1 MRFPKNL
8 LSPNIYDKPDFY
20 LCETDKTQIC
30 KLETTDT
37 QASFKFNSCSE
48 LSFDVARI
56 YNNIVTGET
65 LVNPFYDKIE
75 APRLILVQNFG
86 YFEIQS
92 VELISDGIK
101 EVKHITANSLEYVL
115 STKYLENFYINTGRV
130 DSLEV
135 LNAEDPDNITPITL
149 YNPSR
154 PELSLL
160 HLILEKIYGWRI
172 AHVDRQ
178 LQTLSRQFEIDRESV
193 YDFIMNEICEK
204 FNCYISFDTM
214 NNTINVYAEAPTAR
228 FIGDGKTSIFII
240 NNANA
245 GVAPFSRIETVSVDG
260 YKTTRWTYGIDGED
274 GILVL
279 EDVPEDGRIIEAVG
293 VDSTWDTDVFVSFDN
308 LSQEVNVNYTMDD
321 IKTVLTVTYGDD
333 YDIREVNLGL
343 PYLTDLSYY
352 YTVDWMG
359 QDLYNAYT
367 SYLNKANSYQSEYTN
382 NSKEILKL
390 NDQISYEEHRLSLE
404 YSLVNSVNSSTVG
417 TYYTKQQNSDGSY
430 YYKEVSLPSD
440 YIVGADYYSNATTN
454 LNEDKVNDLY
464 LALRKYFQAYYK
476 KNNDR
481 KTEALDDLSKLS
493 DSFKFMTEYTLQ
505 QLINA
510 LKSASSAEN
519 GRSAVLSFLNYMW
532 DEVGRTP
539 LKSLYLASYK
549 KKQEVDASD
558 GWSKESHE
566 EYGCYYAVM
575 IFINSLE
582 SEISQRTKIIDSYI
596 EKQEVFQ
603 SANSVISEELSM
615 DNNFNENQKIRLSS
629 FLREDE
635 LHLDDIVETS
645 LDSLASSFKIKQDA
659 MESGRIELRKLCQ
672 PRLQFSMDMANIYAL
687 PEFEPI
693 VYQFQLGK
701 IIKVGLR
708 PDYIKQSRLLE
719 VNVNFDDFSDFSCEF
734 GELTSLRTQSDIH
747 ADLLSQAISAGK
759 SVATNEIYWTR
770 GADQATATD
779 LKIEQGLLDATTQ
792 IKAIDAT
799 QGVVIDKYGIHL
811 TKIDPNTG
819 EVDPKQIWMVNNMIL
834 MSDDG
839 FATSRTAI
847 GEVPVGDDTYYGLMA
862 EIVMSGYIEGSR
874 IVGSNIEGG
883 TINIGEGAFKVDDDG
898 TVTMSGGA
906 SIDGYAKEEYVDN
919 SIKEIQ
925 DQVNSIGG
933 SKMYRIEIVANG
945 PTTITTE
952 YESTTLECKVYTWD
966 AEDTGLDSSLFQWK
980 RTSVGVI
987 DLIGDGSTSLYNISD
1002 GCLIQ
1007 SVYINDVVID
1017 SSEYSYDS
1025 NMVTFNNIPADK
1037 ANIKISVI
1045 YETLDAAWNS
1055 DHIGIK
1061 SITITHE
1068 DIYENSSFVCEVDLP
1083 GLEEEGSD
1091 GN

>member
-8 LSPNIYDKPDFY
+8 LNPNMYDKPDFY
-20 LCETDKTQIC
+20 LCETDKEMIC

-37 QASFKFNSCSE
+37 NASFKFNSCSE
-48 LSFDVARI
+48 VSFDVSRV
-56 YNNIVTGET
+56 YNSILNGET
-65 LVNPFYDKIE
+65 CTNPFYDKIE

-101 EVKHITANSLEYVL
+101 EVKHITANSLEYTL

-135 LNAEDPDNITPITL
+135 LNAKDPDSITPITL
-149 YNPSR
+149 YNASR

-160 HLILEKIYGWRI
+160 HLILEKIYGWKI
-172 AHVDRQ
+172 GHVDRQ

-204 FNCYISFDTM
+204 FNCYVTFDTVK
-214 NNTINVYAEAPTAR
+214 NIINIYAEAPTAR
-228 FIGDGKTSIFII
+228 FMGDGKTSIFII

-274 GILVL
+274 GVLVL
-279 EDVPEDGRIIEAVG
+279 EDIPEDGRIIEAVG

-308 LSQEVNVNYTMDD
+308 LCQEVNINYSMDD

-352 YTVDWMG
+352 YNVDWMG
-359 QDLYNAYT
+359 KDLYDAYT
-367 SYLNKANSYQSEYTN
+367 AYLEKANSFQSEYAN

-390 NDQISYEEHRLSLE
+390 NDHISYEEHRLSLE
-404 YSLVNSVNSSTVG
+404 YSLAKSVNSTTVG
-417 TYYTKQQNSDGSY
+417 TYYIKQQNSDGSY
-430 YYKEVSLPSD
+430 YYKEVSLPSE
-440 YIVGADYYSNATTN
+440 YLVGTDYYSNATTN
-454 LNEDKVNDLY
+454 LNEDKVDKLY
-464 LALRKYFQAYYK
+464 LALRKYFQAHYQDK
-476 KNNDR
+476 PEI
-481 KTEALDDLSKLS
+481 KTEALNDLSELS
-493 DSFKFMTEYTLQ
+493 ESFKFMKYTIQ
-505 QLINA
+505 DLINA
-510 LKSASSAEN
+510 LKNASSDEN
-519 GRSAVLSFLNYMW
+519 RRSTVLNFLDEMW
-532 DEVGRTP
+532 DEIGRTP
-539 LKSLYLASYK
+539 LKSLYLASFK
-549 KKQEVDASD
+549 RKQEADS
-558 GWSKESHE
+558 GWSSKDHE
-566 EYGCYYAVM
+566 NYGCYYSIM
-575 IFINSLE
+575 LFINSIE
-582 SEISQRTKIIDSYI
+582 TDISQRTEIIDSY
-596 EKQEVFQ
+596 EKKRKTYTD
-603 SANSVISEELSM
+603 SNAAISDELSL
-615 DNNFNENQKIRLSS
+615 DKNFDENQIIRLSS

-645 LDSLASSFKIKQDA
+645 QDSIASSFKIKQDA

-747 ADLLSQAISAGK
+747 ADLLSQAINAGK

-792 IKAIDAT
+792 IKSIDGT
-799 QGVVIDKYGIHL
+799 QGVVIDKYGIKL
-811 TKIDPNTG
+811 LKNNEDG
-819 EVDPKQIWMVNNMIL
+819 SVDPHQIWMVNNMIL

-839 FATSRTAI
+839 FQTSRSAI
-847 GEVPVGDDTYYGLMA
+847 GEVTVDGNTYYGLIA
-862 EIVMSGYIEGSR
+862 ELVLAGYIEGSR
-874 IVGSNIEGG
+874 IVGSDIEGG
-883 TINIGEGAFKVDDDG
+883 TINIGDGAFKVDERG

-906 SIDGYAKEEYVDN
+906 SIDGYVTEDTYNEGVKD
-919 SIKEIQ
+919 IQ
-925 DQVNSIGG
+925 DKVNDLSG
-933 SKMYRIEIVANG
+933 SKMYRVEIIASG
-945 PTTITTE
+945 PTTFTAE
-952 YESTTLECKVYTWD
+952 HESATLECKVYTWD
-966 AEDTGLDSSLFQWK
+966 TEDTSLDASLFNWK
-980 RTSVGVI
+980 RTSVGSY
-987 DLIGDGSTSLYNISD
+987 DLIGDGSTTTYDIPD
-1002 GCLIQ
+1002 GCII
-1007 SVYINDVVID
+1007 SNVYIDEVAVNA
-1017 SSEYSYDS
+1017 SSYTYNGTITFTNAPANGARISIALIYD
-1025 NMVTFNNIPADK
+1025 TFD
-1037 ANIKISVI
+1037 
-1045 YETLDAAWNS
+1045 LAWNT
-1055 DHIGIK
+1055 DHTGTKTIN
-1061 SITITHE
+1061 ITHE
-1068 DIYENSSFVCEVDLP
+1068 DVYETSTFVCEVDLP

-1091 GN
+1091 GEESI